1 MLVHTQFR
9 PDGQP
14 GHTPAFDELWF
25 ETVFTALDR
34 LHDALSAGCGT
45 AVSPVAPDDMV
56 GWLEDII
63 YTAQESIVEIRAQ
76 KRNPVRKA
84 VQHG

>member
-1 MLVHTQFR
+1 MLTHTQFR
-9 PDGQP
+9 PDRQP
-14 GHTPAFDELWF
+14 GRMPAFDALWF

-34 LHDALSAGCGT
+34 LHDALSTGCGT
-45 AVSPVAPDDMV
+45 AVSPLAPDDMV

-76 KRNPVRKA
+76 ERNPVRKA